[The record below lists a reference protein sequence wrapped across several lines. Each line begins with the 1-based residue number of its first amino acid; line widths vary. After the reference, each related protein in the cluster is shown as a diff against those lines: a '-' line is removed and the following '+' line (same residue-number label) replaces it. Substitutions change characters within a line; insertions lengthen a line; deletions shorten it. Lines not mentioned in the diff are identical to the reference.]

1 MVVFLERGEVSRKT
15 VMSFIFALIV
25 QTIRAM
31 KEIKQC
37 DLRVILKEHHEMFKN
52 LFKKTKDEE
61 VVYAPMSGEK
71 AALEDV
77 PDPVFSEK
85 MMGEGIAI
93 IPNEGKVVAPVQG
106 EVVHVPDTL
115 HAVGIKS
122 EAGTE
127 LLIHIGLETV
137 GLKGE
142 GFTAKVKQGDKIN
155 VGDELISFDLDYIKE
170 HADAIITP
178 IVWTNGQDSDKQ
190 LSPTEETKVT
200 AGETVILT
208 IS

>member
-1 MVVFLERGEVSRKT
+1 MCYEK
-15 VMSFIFALIV
+15 
-25 QTIRAM
+25 
-31 KEIKQC
+31 IKQR
-37 DLRVILKEHHEMFKN
+37 DHRVILKEHHEMFKN
-52 LFKKTKDEE
+52 LFKKTKNEE
-61 VVYAPMSGEK
+61 VIYAPMSGEK

-127 LLIHIGLETV
+127 LLVHIGLETV

-142 GFTAKVKQGDKIN
+142 GFNAKVKQGDKIN

-178 IVWTNGQDSDKQ
+178 IIWTNGQDSDKQ
-190 LSPTEETKVT
+190 LSPTDETKVT

>member
-1 MVVFLERGEVSRKT
+1 
-15 VMSFIFALIV
+15 
-25 QTIRAM
+25 
-31 KEIKQC
+31 
-37 DLRVILKEHHEMFKN
+37 MFKN

-61 VVYAPMSGEK
+61 VIYAPMSGEK

-93 IPNEGKVVAPVQG
+93 IPSEGKVVAPVQG

-127 LLIHIGLETV
+127 LLVHIGLETV

-155 VGDELISFDLDYIKE
+155 VGDELI
-170 HADAIITP
+170 
-178 IVWTNGQDSDKQ
+178 
-190 LSPTEETKVT
+190 
-200 AGETVILT
+200 
-208 IS
+208 

>member
-1 MVVFLERGEVSRKT
+1 
-15 VMSFIFALIV
+15 
-25 QTIRAM
+25 
-31 KEIKQC
+31 
-37 DLRVILKEHHEMFKN
+37 
-52 LFKKTKDEE
+52 
-61 VVYAPMSGEK
+61 

-85 MMGEGIAI
+85 MMGERIASRRS
-93 IPNEGKVVAPVQG
+93 EGKVVAPVQG

-122 EAGTE
+122 DAGTE
-127 LLIHIGLETV
+127 LLVHIGFETV

-142 GFTAKVKQGDKIN
+142 GFTAKVKQGDKIK
-155 VGDELISFDLDYIKE
+155 VGDELNSLDLDYIKE
-170 HADAIITP
+170 HAYAFIKLII
-178 IVWTNGQDSDKQ
+178 WTKEQDSEKQ
-190 LSPTEETKVT
+190 LRPTDETKVM